1 MSNNFSIKR
10 TSNCA
15 GICEHSGFKEF
26 ISIFLVVSVNFS
38 SLDDHFPK
46 LDFVSYFEP
55 VPKPITAQGNLGY
68 SDHSGSIPV
77 QGHLGHSDH
86 VHHSLELCPRT
97 LQHHKEEHGQT
108 VH

>member
-77 QGHLGHSDH
+77 QGHLGHSDISGPVPAQ
-86 VHHSLELCPRT
+86 VHSDQVYHSMT
-97 LQHHKEEHGQT
+97 LRPWT
-108 VH
+108 L